1 MVSSSK
7 AIRGAAASGSVAKMS
22 SASLDAPSPGRR
34 DGPEMSS
41 RNSGVI
47 SAIASSVSSATHAGV
62 WPNSTEALTSAVN
75 TAGTRRR

>member
-1 MVSSSK
+1 
-7 AIRGAAASGSVAKMS
+7 
-22 SASLDAPSPGRR
+22 
-34 DGPEMSS
+34 MSS